1 MFIGELTDAYVTAA
15 PQFRVTARNVTL
27 ESKCADSGVKVKQ
40 FVSHPALMFYFIR
53 YCDVNSKHYFTGSL
67 NISAFTFD
75 DSNRAFSNVRINI
88 NNVKPLPMVDDEG
101 NVLPIKAKR
110 MKISDFPDKPPKLTY
125 AVYRYVWEN
134 INDPTIV
141 VGKSDKT
148 AERNVE
154 AFAVSFHDMH
164 EYLVERGIIPQN
176 CNPISIN
183 EVISRPRTNATG
195 RPVPRTMSTVY
206 SYNTNVRK
214 TIWDAPCLSLENLM
228 NEKLPFSPNIFIKT
242 STAAMET

>member
-1 MFIGELTDAYVTAA
+1 MFVGELTDAYVTAA

-27 ESKCADSGVKVKQ
+27 ESKCADSGVK
-40 FVSHPALMFYFIR
+40 
-53 YCDVNSKHYFTGSL
+53 HYFTVSL

-75 DSNRAFSNVRINI
+75 DSNRAFSNVRLNI
-88 NNVKPLPMVDDEG
+88 NNVKPLPMVDEEG
-101 NVLPIKAKR
+101 NILPIKVKE
-110 MKISDFPDKPPKLTY
+110 MKISDFSDKPTKLTY

-134 INDPTIV
+134 TNDPTIV

-164 EYLVERGIIPQN
+164 EHLVERGTIPQN
-176 CNPISIN
+176 CNPVSIN
-183 EVISRPRTNATG
+183 GAISRLRTNATA
-195 RPVPRTMSTVY
+195 RPIPRTMSTVY
-206 SYNTNVRK
+206 SYSTNVRK
-214 TIWDAPCLSLENLM
+214 TIWDAPCFSLENLM
-228 NEKLPFSPNIFIKT
+228 NEKLPFSPNILTKT

>member
-27 ESKCADSGVKVKQ
+27 ESKCADSGVK
-40 FVSHPALMFYFIR
+40 
-53 YCDVNSKHYFTGSL
+53 
-67 NISAFTFD
+67 
-75 DSNRAFSNVRINI
+75 
-88 NNVKPLPMVDDEG
+88 PMVDDERI
-101 NVLPIKAKR
+101 VLPIKAKKI
-110 MKISDFPDKPPKLTY
+110 KISDFLDKPPKLTY
-125 AVYRYVWEN
+125 AVYRFVWDN

-148 AERNVE
+148 VERNVE

-164 EYLVERGIIPQN
+164 EHLVERRIIPQN
-176 CNPISIN
+176 CNPVSIN
-183 EVISRPRTNATG
+183 EAISRPRTNATG
-195 RPVPRTMSTVY
+195 RPVLRTMSTVY
-206 SYNTNVRK
+206 SYNTIVRK

-228 NEKLPFSPNIFIKT
+228 NKKLPFLPNIFIKT